1 MTMKFKTLL
10 ALSMLVIAGA
20 PLAAQAEK
28 YLIDTGGAHAYVQFR
43 ISHLGYSWL
52 MGRFNRF
59 EGSFVYDEENPARSA
74 VEVTVDTASIDTN
87 HAERDKHL
95 RSEDFLNVASYPQA
109 RFVSSR
115 FTPLSGNEAELEGE
129 FTLHGVTRP
138 VALKVTQ
145 VGAGTDPWGGF
156 RRGFAGSMKIRLAD
170 YGIDYNLGPASEELE
185 LMVGFEG
192 IRQ

>member
-1 MTMKFKTLL
+1 MKTRTTLL
-10 ALSMLVIAGA
+10 AALILLAGL
-20 PLAAQAEK
+20 PLAAHAEK
-28 YLIDTGGAHAYVQFR
+28 YAIDTKGAHAYVQFK

-59 EGSFVYDEENPARSA
+59 DGSFVYDEADPARSA
-74 VEVTVDTASIDTN
+74 IEVTVETASIDTN

-95 RSEDFLNVASYPQA
+95 RSEDFLHVAEHPQA
-109 RFVSSR
+109 RFVSTAY
-115 FTPLSGNEAELEGE
+115 TPLSGNEARVEGE
-129 FTLHGVTRP
+129 FTLRGVTRP
-138 VALKVTQ
+138 VSLTVTQ
-145 VGAGTDPWGGF
+145 VGAGEDPWGGF
-156 RRGFAGSMKIRLAD
+156 RRGFAGNMTIRLKD

>member
-1 MTMKFKTLL
+1 MKARTTLL
-10 ALSMLVIAGA
+10 AALILLVGT

-28 YLIDTGGAHAYVQFR
+28 YAIDSKGAHAYVQFK

-59 EGSFVYDEENPARSA
+59 DGSFVYDEADPARSA
-74 VEVTVDTASIDTN
+74 IEVTVETASIDSN

-95 RSEDFLNVASYPQA
+95 RSEDFLHVAEHPQA
-109 RFVSSR
+109 RFVSTAY
-115 FTPLSGNEAELEGE
+115 TPLSGNEARVEGE
-129 FTLHGVTRP
+129 FTLRGVTRP
-138 VALKVTQ
+138 VSLTVTQ
-145 VGAGTDPWGGF
+145 VGAGEDPWGGF
-156 RRGFAGSMKIRLAD
+156 RRGFAGSMKIRLKD
-170 YGIDYNLGPASEELE
+170 YGIDYNLGPAAEELE

>member
-1 MTMKFKTLL
+1 MKTRTTLL
-10 ALSMLVIAGA
+10 AALILLIGT

-28 YLIDTGGAHAYVQFR
+28 YAIDTKGAHAYVQFK

-59 EGSFVYDEENPARSA
+59 DGSFVYDEADPARSA
-74 VEVTVDTASIDTN
+74 IEVTVETASIDSN

-95 RSEDFLNVASYPQA
+95 RSEDFLHVAQYPQA
-109 RFVSSR
+109 RFVSTGY
-115 FTPLSGNEAELEGE
+115 TPLPGNEARVEGE
-129 FTLHGVTRP
+129 FTLRGVTRP
-138 VALKVTQ
+138 VSLTVTQ
-145 VGAGTDPWGGF
+145 VGAGEDPWGGF
-156 RRGFAGSMKIRLAD
+156 RRGFAGSMKIRLKD

>member
-1 MTMKFKTLL
+1 MNMKLKTLF
-10 ALSMLVIAGA
+10 ALSTLLVTAL
-20 PLAAQAEK
+20 PFAAQAEK
-28 YLIDTGGAHAYVQFR
+28 YVIDTGGAHAYVQFK

-59 EGSFVYDEENPARSA
+59 EGSFVYDEETPARSA
-74 VEVTVDTASIDTN
+74 IEVTVDTASIDTN

-95 RSEDFLNVASYPQA
+95 RSEDFLNVATFPQA

-115 FTPLSGNEAELEGE
+115 FTPLSGKEAQLEGE
-129 FTLHGVTRP
+129 LTLHGVTRP
-138 VALKVTQ
+138 VSLKVTQ

-170 YGIDYNLGPASEELE
+170 YGIDYNLGPASQELE